1 MGTEWVF
8 LGLAILLVFA
18 NGFFVATEF
27 AIVKIRATRLQALVD
42 EGQPGATQALRMVE
56 KLDAYLSATQFGIT
70 LASLGLGWLGEPA
83 FAKLLEPLLT
93 RVVPD
98 GASETVAHTASV
110 VIAFSIITFLHI
122 VIGEL
127 APKSLAIQRAE
138 ATTLAVALPMRAFYF
153 LFYPFI
159 VLLNGLAAW
168 VLRVVGLQSVGEAH
182 EAHSEDELRVI
193 LHSSAQA
200 GAITTA
206 RAELLER
213 ALEMAQKTARQ
224 VMVPRNQ
231 VKFLDVEESLE
242 KCIADA
248 RAAGHTWLPVCR
260 GNLDEVE
267 GVVNAKDLFFLLSRG
282 ELRSLAQVQRPV
294 LFIPENATLEQLLAE
309 FRRRR
314 RQTAL
319 VVDEHGGTSGLV
331 TIADVVAEVVGDVAE
346 LGRRVEEVRSL
357 PGGRFELPGTAQL
370 DDLEERLDVTFDL
383 DEDEE
388 GEVTTIAGFLMTK
401 LGRVPE
407 KGDSLRLDMWRI
419 LVEEVDGPRVVRVTV
434 EPQSRAATP
443 TRASAESSPTSP
455 SSGDPASG
463 GSGEPPPASSGGES
477 N

>member
-1 MGTEWVF
+1 MGNEWLF

-42 EGQPGATQALRMVE
+42 EGAPGAPTAMKMVE

-83 FAKLLEPLLT
+83 FARLLEPVLVQL
-93 RVVPD
+93 VPE
-98 GASETVAHTASV
+98 GAATTLAHSAAV
-110 VIAFSIITFLHI
+110 VIGFSIITFLHI
-122 VIGEL
+122 VLGEL
-127 APKSLAIQRAE
+127 APKSLAIQRPE
-138 ATTLAVALPMRAFYF
+138 DTTLAVALPMRVFYV
-153 LFYPFI
+153 LFYPAI

-168 VLRVVGLQSVGEAH
+168 VLRVFGLQAVGEAH
-182 EAHSEDELRVI
+182 EAHSEDELLVI

-231 VKFLDVEESLE
+231 VKFLDVEEPLE

-294 LFIPENATLEQLLAE
+294 LFIPEGATLEQLLAE

-346 LGRRVEEVRSL
+346 LGRRMDEVRAL

-370 DDLEERLDVTFDL
+370 DDLEERLDVNFDL

-388 GEVTTIAGFLMTK
+388 GEVTTIAGYLMTR
-401 LGRVPE
+401 LGRVPV

-419 LVEEVDGPRVVRVTV
+419 VVDAVEGPRVVRVTV
-434 EPQSRAATP
+434 EPQART
-443 TRASAESSPTSP
+443 ASARTVS
-455 SSGDPASG
+455 D
-463 GSGEPPPASSGGES
+463 GSAGAGEPPSGASNES
-477 N
+477 

>member
-1 MGTEWVF
+1 MASEWIF

-27 AIVKIRATRLQALVD
+27 AIVKVRATRLQGLVD
-42 EGQPGATQALRMVE
+42 EGRPGAGMAMKMVE

-83 FAKLLEPLLT
+83 FAGLLEPVIA
-93 RVVPD
+93 RFVPQESMATV
-98 GASETVAHTASV
+98 GHSVTVA
-110 VIAFSIITFLHI
+110 IAFAIITFLHI
-122 VIGEL
+122 IIGEL

-138 ATTLAVALPMRAFYF
+138 ATTLAVALPMRLFYF
-153 LFYPFI
+153 IFYPAI
-159 VLLNGLAAW
+159 WLLNGMARKL
-168 VLRVVGLQSVGEAH
+168 LRMFGLESASETH
-182 EAHSEDELRVI
+182 EPHTEDELKVI
-193 LHSSAQA
+193 LSSSAEA
-200 GAITTA
+200 GSITTA

-231 VKFLDVEESLE
+231 VKYLDVEESLE
-242 KCIADA
+242 RCIADA

-260 GNLDEVE
+260 GSLDQVE
-267 GVVNAKDLFFLLSRG
+267 GVVNAKDLFFLLSKG
-282 ELRSLAQVQRPV
+282 ELRSLSQVQRPV
-294 LFIPENATLEQLLAE
+294 LFVPENVTLEQLLAE

-346 LGRRVEEVRSL
+346 LGRRMEEVRSL

-370 DDLEERLDVTFDL
+370 DDLEERLDVNFDL
-383 DEDEE
+383 DEDEK
-388 GEVTTIAGFLMTK
+388 GEVTTIAGYLMAK

-407 KGDSLRLDMWRI
+407 KGDSLKLDMWRI
-419 LVEEVDGPRVVRVTV
+419 LVDEVDGPRVVRVTV
-434 EPQSRAATP
+434 EPQAVART
-443 TRASAESSPTSP
+443 SSPGSTDGTATLPPQGTAAP
-455 SSGDPASG
+455 SGRG
-463 GSGEPPPASSGGES
+463 TG
-477 N
+477 

>member
-1 MGTEWVF
+1 MEWVF

-27 AIVKIRATRLQALVD
+27 AIVKVRATRLQSLVD
-42 EGQPGATQALRMVE
+42 EGTPGAGMALRMVQE
-56 KLDAYLSATQFGIT
+56 LDKYLSATQFGIT

-83 FAKLLEPLLT
+83 FAKLLEPLL
-93 RVVPD
+93 VPLVPE
-98 GASETVAHTASV
+98 GARETLAHSAAV

-122 VIGEL
+122 VLGEL

-138 ATTLAVALPMRAFYF
+138 STTLAVALPMRAFYF
-153 LFYPFI
+153 LFYPAI
-159 VLLNGLAAW
+159 SLLNGLAAW
-168 VLRVVGLQSVGEAH
+168 VLRVFGLHSASESHDAH
-182 EAHSEDELRVI
+182 NEDELRVI

-213 ALEMAQKTARQ
+213 ALEMAEKTARQ

-231 VKFLDVEESLE
+231 VKFLDVEEPLE
-242 KCIADA
+242 RNIADA

-267 GVVNAKDLFFLLSRG
+267 GVVNVKDLFFLLSRG
-282 ELRSLAQVQRPV
+282 ELRSLSQAQRPV
-294 LFIPENATLEQLLAE
+294 LFVPENVTLEQLLAE
-309 FRRRR
+309 FRRRK

-346 LGRRVEEVRSL
+346 LGRRVEEVRAL

-370 DDLEERLDVTFDL
+370 DDLEEQLDVTFDL
-383 DEDEE
+383 SEDEK
-388 GEVTTIAGFLMTK
+388 GEVTTIAGYLMAK

-407 KGDSLRLDMWRI
+407 KGDSLKLDMWRI
-419 LVEEVDGPRVVRVTV
+419 QVEDVEGPRVVRVTV
-434 EPQSRAATP
+434 GPQAKATP
-443 TRASAESSPTSP
+443 PPPARSPEVP
-455 SSGDPASG
+455 PASG
-463 GSGEPPPASSGGES
+463 ES
-477 N
+477 TS

>member
-1 MGTEWVF
+1 MASEWIF

-42 EGQPGATQALRMVE
+42 EGTPGAGMALKMVE

-83 FAKLLEPLLT
+83 FAHLIEPLIAEI
-93 RVVPD
+93 VPET
-98 GASETVAHTASV
+98 ARETVTHSASV
-110 VIAFSIITFLHI
+110 AIGFAIITFLHI
-122 VIGEL
+122 IIGEL

-153 LFYPFI
+153 LFYPAI
-159 VLLNGLAAW
+159 VLLNGMARRI
-168 VLRVVGLQSVGEAH
+168 LRIFGLDSASEAH

-193 LHSSAQA
+193 LHSSAEA
-200 GAITTA
+200 GSITTS

-231 VKFLDVEESLE
+231 VKFLDVEEPLDR
-242 KCIADA
+242 CIADA

-260 GNLDEVE
+260 GSLDQVE
-267 GVVNAKDLFFLLSRG
+267 GVVNAKDLFFLLSKG
-282 ELRSLAQVQRPV
+282 ELRTLSQVQRPV
-294 LFIPENATLEQLLAE
+294 LFVPENVTLEQLLAE

-346 LGRRVEEVRSL
+346 LGRRMEEVRSL

-370 DDLEERLDVTFDL
+370 DDLEERLDVNFDL
-383 DEDEE
+383 SEDEK
-388 GEVTTIAGFLMTK
+388 GEVTTIAGYLMTK

-407 KGDSLRLDMWRI
+407 KGDSLKLDMWRI
-419 LVEEVDGPRVVRVTV
+419 LVDEVDGPRVVRVTV
-434 EPQSRAATP
+434 EPQSMAKAAP
-443 TRASAESSPTSP
+443 AAP
-455 SSGDPASG
+455 SDGSG
-463 GSGEPPPASSGGES
+463 GTTLPGASTPPGRGTG
-477 N
+477 

>member
-1 MGTEWVF
+1 MEWIF

-27 AIVKIRATRLQALVD
+27 AIVKIRATRLQALAD
-42 EGQPGATQALRMVE
+42 EGKPGAGNALKMVE

-83 FAKLLEPLLT
+83 FAHLLEPVIAPLVPEEA
-93 RVVPD
+93 RV
-98 GASETVAHTASV
+98 TVAHSV
-110 VIAFSIITFLHI
+110 SVAIAFAIITFLHI
-122 VIGEL
+122 VVGEL

-153 LFYPFI
+153 LFYPAI
-159 VLLNGLAAW
+159 WLLNGIARRLLHAF
-168 VLRVVGLQSVGEAH
+168 GLESAGESH

-193 LHSSAQA
+193 LHSSAEA
-200 GAITTA
+200 GSITTS

-231 VKFLDVEESLE
+231 VKYLDVEEPLE

-260 GNLDEVE
+260 GSLDEVE
-267 GVVNAKDLFFLLSRG
+267 GVVNAKDLFFLLSKG
-282 ELRSLAQVQRPV
+282 ELRGLAQVQRPV
-294 LFIPENATLEQLLAE
+294 LFIPENASLEQLLAE

-314 RQTAL
+314 RQMAL

-331 TIADVVAEVVGDVAE
+331 SIADVVAEVVGDVAE
-346 LGRRVEEVRSL
+346 LGRRMEEVRSL

-370 DDLEERLDVTFDL
+370 DDLEERLDVNFDL
-383 DEDEE
+383 KEDEQ
-388 GEVTTIAGFLMTK
+388 GEVTTIAGYLMTK

-407 KGDSLRLDMWRI
+407 KGDSLKLDMWRI

-434 EPQSRAATP
+434 EPQSAPKPPAPAPADGSAAP
-443 TRASAESSPTSP
+443 PSP
-455 SSGDPASG
+455 SGRG
-463 GSGEPPPASSGGES
+463 VG
-477 N
+477 

>member
-1 MGTEWVF
+1 MASEWIF

-27 AIVKIRATRLQALVD
+27 AIVKVRATRLQGLVD
-42 EGQPGATQALRMVE
+42 EGRPGAATAMKMVE

-83 FAKLLEPLLT
+83 FARLLEPVIAPL
-93 RVVPD
+93 VPEE
-98 GASETVAHTASV
+98 ARATVAHSV
-110 VIAFSIITFLHI
+110 AVAIAFAIITFLHI
-122 VIGEL
+122 VVGEL

-138 ATTLAVALPMRAFYF
+138 ATTLTVALPMRLFYF
-153 LFYPFI
+153 MFYPAI
-159 VLLNGLAAW
+159 WLLNGIAGRLLQAFGLHAA
-168 VLRVVGLQSVGEAH
+168 SEAH
-182 EAHSEDELRVI
+182 EAHSEDELKVI
-193 LHSSAQA
+193 LSSSAQA

-231 VKFLDVEESLE
+231 VKYLDVEEPLE

-260 GNLDEVE
+260 GSMDQVE
-267 GVVNAKDLFFLLSRG
+267 GVVNAKDLFFLLSKG
-282 ELRSLAQVQRPV
+282 ELKALAQVQRPV
-294 LFIPENATLEQLLAE
+294 LFVPENVTLEQLLAE

-346 LGRRVEEVRSL
+346 LGRRMEEVRSL

-370 DDLEERLDVTFDL
+370 DDLEERLDVNFDL
-383 DEDEE
+383 DEDEK
-388 GEVTTIAGFLMTK
+388 GEVTTIAGYLMTK

-407 KGDSLRLDMWRI
+407 KGDSLKLDMWRI
-419 LVEEVDGPRVVRVTV
+419 LVDEVDGPRVVRVTV
-434 EPQSRAATP
+434 EPQAAARTSSQGP
-443 TRASAESSPTSP
+443 TDGTAASAPQGSPAP
-455 SSGDPASG
+455 SGRG
-463 GSGEPPPASSGGES
+463 TG
-477 N
+477 

>member
-1 MGTEWVF
+1 MEWIF

-42 EGQPGATQALRMVE
+42 EGKPGSGNALKMVE

-83 FAKLLEPLLT
+83 FAHLLEPVIAGL
-93 RVVPD
+93 VPE
-98 GASETVAHTASV
+98 GARETVAHSV
-110 VIAFSIITFLHI
+110 SVAIAFAIITFLHI
-122 VIGEL
+122 VVGEL

-153 LFYPFI
+153 LFYPAI
-159 VLLNGLAAW
+159 WLLNGIARRLLHAF
-168 VLRVVGLQSVGEAH
+168 GLESASETS

-193 LHSSAQA
+193 LHSSAEA
-200 GAITTA
+200 GSITTS

-231 VKFLDVEESLE
+231 VKFLDVEEPLE
-242 KCIADA
+242 KNIADA

-260 GNLDEVE
+260 GSLDEVE
-267 GVVNAKDLFFLLSRG
+267 GVVNAKDLFFLLSKG
-282 ELRSLAQVQRPV
+282 ELRGLAQVQRPV
-294 LFIPENATLEQLLAE
+294 LFVPENVRLEQLLTE

-314 RQTAL
+314 RQIAL

-346 LGRRVEEVRSL
+346 LGRRMEEVRAL

-370 DDLEERLDVTFDL
+370 DDLEERLDVNFDL
-383 DEDEE
+383 KEDEQ
-388 GEVTTIAGFLMTK
+388 GEVTTIAGYLMTK

-407 KGDSLRLDMWRI
+407 KGDSLKLDMWRI

-434 EPQSRAATP
+434 EPQSAAKAP
-443 TRASAESSPTSP
+443 TAAAPTDGSGSAAPPSSP
-455 SSGDPASG
+455 GRG
-463 GSGEPPPASSGGES
+463 VG
-477 N
+477 

>member
-1 MGTEWVF
+1 MGMEWVF
-8 LGLAILLVFA
+8 LGLALLLVLA

-42 EGQPGATQALRMVE
+42 EGAPGASTALKMVE
-56 KLDAYLSATQFGIT
+56 HLDAYLSATQFGIT

-83 FAKLLEPLLT
+83 FAALLEPVLVGL
-93 RVVPD
+93 VPE
-98 GASETVAHTASV
+98 GSATTVAHTAAV

-153 LFYPFI
+153 LFYPAI

-168 VLRVVGLQSVGEAH
+168 VLRAFGLTSVGEAH
-182 EAHSEDELRVI
+182 EAHSEEELRVI

-200 GAITTA
+200 GAITSA

-231 VKFLDVEESLE
+231 VKFLDIEEPLE

-294 LFIPENATLEQLLAE
+294 LFIPEHATLEQLLAE

-357 PGGRFELPGTAQL
+357 PGGRFELPGTTQL
-370 DDLEERLDVTFDL
+370 DDLEERLDVNFDL

-388 GEVTTIAGFLMTK
+388 GEVTTIAGYLMAR

-407 KGDSLRLDMWRI
+407 KGDALKLDMWRI

-434 EPQSRAATP
+434 EPQSRATTTTTARATP
-443 TRASAESSPTSP
+443 DASASP
-455 SSGDPASG
+455 SSESPASG
-463 GSGEPPPASSGGES
+463 ETPPASSNES
-477 N
+477 A

>member
-1 MGTEWVF
+1 MEWVF
-8 LGLAILLVFA
+8 LGLALLLVLA

-27 AIVKIRATRLQALVD
+27 AIVKIRATRLQALSD
-42 EGQPGATQALRMVE
+42 EGAPGAATALKMVE
-56 KLDAYLSATQFGIT
+56 HLDAYLSATQLGIT

-83 FAKLLEPLLT
+83 FATLLEPVLVGL
-93 RVVPD
+93 VPE
-98 GASETVAHTASV
+98 GSATTVAHTASV

-138 ATTLAVALPMRAFYF
+138 ATTLAVALPMRVFHF
-153 LFYPFI
+153 LFYPAI

-168 VLRVVGLQSVGEAH
+168 VLRAFGLTSVGESH

-200 GAITTA
+200 GAITSA

-231 VKFLDVEESLE
+231 VKFLDVEEPLE

-267 GVVNAKDLFFLLSRG
+267 GLVNAKDLFFLLSRG

-346 LGRRVEEVRSL
+346 LGRRMEEVRSL
-357 PGGRFELPGTAQL
+357 PGGRFELPGTTQL

-383 DEDEE
+383 DEDEQ
-388 GEVTTIAGFLMTK
+388 GEVTTIAGYLMSR
-401 LGRVPE
+401 LGRVPD
-407 KGDSLRLDMWRI
+407 KGDTLKLDMWRI

-434 EPQSRAATP
+434 EPQTRATPAVRSATEAQAAATSESP
-443 TRASAESSPTSP
+443 AASSSGESSPVV
-455 SSGDPASG
+455 
-463 GSGEPPPASSGGES
+463 PPGES
-477 N
+477 A

>member
-1 MGTEWVF
+1 MEWVF
-8 LGLAILLVFA
+8 LGLALLLVVA

-27 AIVKIRATRLQALVD
+27 AIVKIRATRLQSLVD
-42 EGQPGATQALRMVE
+42 EGTPGAATALKMVGE
-56 KLDAYLSATQFGIT
+56 LDAYLSATQFGIT

-83 FAKLLEPLLT
+83 FEHLLHPVMEKVLPEAVAAKY
-93 RVVPD
+93 
-98 GASETVAHTASV
+98 GSTAAG
-110 VIAFSIITFLHI
+110 IIGFSIITFLHI
-122 VIGEL
+122 VLGEL
-127 APKSLAIQRAE
+127 APKSVAIQRAE
-138 ATTLAVALPMRAFYF
+138 QTTLAVALPMRAFYF
-153 LFYPFI
+153 LFYPAI
-159 VLLNGLAAW
+159 RLLNGLAGL
-168 VLRVVGLQSVGEAH
+168 VLKAFGLHSASESH
-182 EAHSEDELRVI
+182 EATNEDELRVI

-231 VKFLDVEESLE
+231 MRYLDVEEALDRNV
-242 KCIADA
+242 IDA
-248 RAAGHTWLPVCR
+248 RASGHTWLPVCR

-267 GVVNAKDLFFLLSRG
+267 GVVNVKDLFFLLSRG
-282 ELRSLAQVQRPV
+282 ELRSLSQVQRPV

-314 RQTAL
+314 RQIAM

-346 LGRRVEEVRSL
+346 LGRRVEEVRAL

-370 DDLEERLDVTFDL
+370 DDLEAQLDVTFDL
-383 DEDEE
+383 SDDEK
-388 GEVTTIAGFLMTK
+388 GEVTTIAGYLMTK

-407 KGDSLRLDMWRI
+407 KGDSLKLDMWRI

-434 EPQSRAATP
+434 EPQSR
-443 TRASAESSPTSP
+443 PTSVTK
-455 SSGDPASG
+455 DG
-463 GSGEPPPASSGGES
+463 GRAPEPPVPSGETG
-477 N
+477 

>member
-1 MGTEWVF
+1 MGMEWVF

-27 AIVKIRATRLQALVD
+27 AIVKIRATRLQSLVD
-42 EGQPGATQALRMVE
+42 EGQPGAAQALRMVE

-83 FAKLLEPLLT
+83 FAKLLEPVLT
-93 RVVPD
+93 KLVPE
-98 GASETVAHTASV
+98 GGSTTLAHTASV
-110 VIAFSIITFLHI
+110 VIGFSIITFLHI
-122 VIGEL
+122 VLGEL

-153 LFYPFI
+153 LFYPAI

-168 VLRVVGLQSVGEAH
+168 VLRVFGLQSVGEAH

-231 VKFLDVEESLE
+231 VKFLDVEEPLE

-388 GEVTTIAGFLMTK
+388 GEVTTIAGYLMAK

-407 KGDSLRLDMWRI
+407 KGDSLKLDMWRI
-419 LVEEVDGPRVVRVTV
+419 QVEEVDGPRVVRVTV
-434 EPQSRAATP
+434 EPQSRTAPRSP
-443 TRASAESSPTSP
+443 TDAPAASA
-455 SSGDPASG
+455 
-463 GSGEPPPASSGGES
+463 SGEPAPGPGEVPPASSGGES
-477 N
+477 SGA